1 MIEMFGRRYVLVG
14 LAATAG
20 GSALPLTSAAQDVS
34 PDINRDFVR
43 QAMAIGALTLRASRI
58 ALPELKVPKLKA
70 FANFE
75 VAEQEI
81 LWPILRSL
89 AGSDLFTHG
98 ADPPTDTELE
108 RHLVPLARNILDN
121 LRRTEGG
128 TALARQFFLLQVN
141 AHQQLLRLQ
150 EDYLRLGTNVH
161 YIPVIKLMDSMV
173 REHLQLLDDI
183 KADTDYG
190 KGTAPPGR

>member
-1 MIEMFGRRYVLVG
+1 MFTRRYILVG
-14 LAATAG
+14 LAASTSGLAR
-20 GSALPLTSAAQDVS
+20 PLTGAAQAVS
-34 PDINRDFVR
+34 PDIDQDFVR

-58 ALPELKVPKLKA
+58 GLAELKVPKLKV

-75 VAEQEI
+75 VAEQETF
-81 LWPILRSL
+81 WPILRSL
-89 AGSDLFTHG
+89 ADPDFTRS
-98 ADPPTDTELE
+98 AAPPDTELE
-108 RHLVPLARNILDN
+108 RHLVPLARDILDN
-121 LRRTEGG
+121 LRRTDGG
-128 TALARQFFLLQVN
+128 TAFARQYFLTQVN

-150 EDYLRLGTNVH
+150 EDYLRLGTNAH
-161 YIPVIKLMDSMV
+161 YILVVKLMDSMV